1 MVAFFVKMNA
11 KIGFAPLFCLL
22 QMSLPAQSLDL
33 LQIAGGPGEE
43 TFLAV
48 AEGSGGSV
56 YVSGAY
62 TQPFEWAGFSIS
74 STGDTDIF
82 LARLDETGKPLW
94 VLPGGSID
102 TDEAHALASRPDGS
116 ACWGGAFWEEL
127 QAGDWIAEAPGG
139 GKALFLLSV
148 NENGAPQW
156 GEVLYGV
163 GAKGLNELASDPLGN
178 VYATG
183 YFGKTLV
190 VGDTILET
198 QDGIDGFV
206 AKWSADGAFQWALR
220 LGGSGEVRSECLA
233 VRNASQV
240 FLGGRFTGSIS
251 MAGGAIQTNTPD
263 NDGFVA
269 ALSAET
275 GEPLWLRKA
284 GAQYEDAVTSLAVN
298 DDGQL
303 FALGTFLGVLQVAEG
318 WNIQTAGFNTNFF
331 LIRYHALDGT
341 PAWAQSLGNGT
352 DEQGLSMAIRNG
364 GPVVAGLFQNSL
376 TLGDQTITG
385 KNGGLSAF
393 AAGFRPEGDLRWLV
407 GFPAKNFVI
416 PESVAV
422 SDGGAVWIAGGF
434 SGEAW
439 LNGEPVNAN
448 GFFDAWIGR
457 LEDDATGIAEPARL
471 AFSGKVF
478 PNPTAGPLFIDNIPA
493 GTEYRLFSPTGA
505 LLQTGACGEG
515 IDLSSFPTGIYLLQ
529 LLDPLTGD
537 AEVFSVKKN

>member
-11 KIGFAPLFCLL
+11 KIGFAALFCLL
-22 QMSLPAQSLDL
+22 QTNLPAQSLDL

-48 AEGSGGSV
+48 AEGNAGSV
-56 YVSGAY
+56 FVSGTY
-62 TQPFEWAGFSIS
+62 TQPFEWGGFSLS
-74 STGDTDIF
+74 SAGDADIF
-82 LARLDETGKPLW
+82 LARLDETGNPLW
-94 VLPGGSID
+94 VLRGGSID
-102 TDEAHALASRPDGS
+102 TDEAPALTSRPDGS

-127 QAGDWIAEAPGG
+127 ELGDWTAEAPGG

-148 NENGAPQW
+148 NEDGAPQW

-163 GAKGLNELASDPLGN
+163 GAKGLNELASDPMGN

-198 QDGIDGFV
+198 QDGINGFV
-206 AKWSADGAFQWALR
+206 AKWSADGTFQWAFR
-220 LGGSGEVRSECLA
+220 FGDSGEVRSECLA
-233 VRNASQV
+233 LRNTSQV
-240 FLGGRFTGSIS
+240 FLGGRFIGSIS
-251 MAGGAIQTNTPD
+251 MAGTAIQTNTPD

-298 DDGQL
+298 DDDQL

-318 WNIQTAGFNTNFF
+318 WSIQTAGFNTNFF
-331 LIRYHALDGT
+331 LIRYNALDGM

-352 DEQGLSMAIRNG
+352 DEQGLSMAVRNG

-376 TLGDQTITG
+376 TLGNQTITG
-385 KNGGLSAF
+385 ENGGLSAF
-393 AAGFRPEGDLRWLV
+393 AAGFRPEGGLRWLM

-422 SDGGAVWIAGGF
+422 SPGGAVWIAGGF

-439 LNGEPVNAN
+439 LNGNPVSSN

-457 LEDDATGIAEPARL
+457 LEEDATGVAESERRV
-471 AFSGKVF
+471 FSGNVF
-478 PNPTAGPLFIDNIPA
+478 PNPTTGPLFSENIPPHV
-493 GTEYRLFSPTGA
+493 EYRLFSPIGI
-505 LLQTGACGEG
+505 LLQTSAYGEG
-515 IDLSSFPTGIYLLQ
+515 IDLSPLPTGIYLLQ
-529 LLDPLTGD
+529 LFDPSTG
-537 AEVFSVKKN
+537 ETLIFSVKKI